1 MKTLGD
7 RLKIFAVVALL
18 GFIAGVVAQL
28 FAEYAVPWIM
38 ATLPGLLEA
47 KFIISGLAGALLT
60 VAMVSVW
67 AYFTGT
73 RDR

>member
-1 MKTLGD
+1 MGE

-38 ATLPGLLEA
+38 TVLPGILEA
-47 KFIISGLAGALLT
+47 KFLLSGLAGSVLT

-67 AYFTGT
+67 AYFSGT